1 MRSAVVDG
9 VVPARPT
16 RRLDT
21 RDWAN
26 IRQATRILQAEA
38 GLYSVEY
45 LGMRFVKQ
53 FESRAV
59 LPMRSNPHEA
69 RSQPPAQAAAN
80 SRQRRSAQ
88 RKQDFL
94 KAKKAAAVDK
104 GPIHLAELAA
114 MPAPHSDDEMQEG
127 EVLSLDGGSS
137 AVDLSDEWRSGLSL
151 IAAHAQ
157 GA

>member
-1 MRSAVVDG
+1 
-9 VVPARPT
+9 
-16 RRLDT
+16 
-21 RDWAN
+21 
-26 IRQATRILQAEA
+26 
-38 GLYSVEY
+38 
-45 LGMRFVKQ
+45 MRFVKQ
-53 FESRAV
+53 FEFRAD
-59 LPMRSNPHEA
+59 LSLRRNA
-69 RSQPPAQAAAN
+69 QQTRSQPPAQAAAN

-94 KAKKAAAVDK
+94 KAKKAAADDK

-114 MPAPHSDDEMQEG
+114 VPASHSDDEMQEG

>member
-1 MRSAVVDG
+1 MRPAVVSG

-26 IRQATRILQAEA
+26 IRQATRLLHAEP

-53 FESRAV
+53 FEPRAG
-59 LPMRSNPHEA
+59 LPLRTNAHEA

-94 KAKKAAAVDK
+94 KAKKAAADDK
-104 GPIHLAELAA
+104 GSIHLAE
-114 MPAPHSDDEMQEG
+114 
-127 EVLSLDGGSS
+127 
-137 AVDLSDEWRSGLSL
+137 
-151 IAAHAQ
+151 
-157 GA
+157 